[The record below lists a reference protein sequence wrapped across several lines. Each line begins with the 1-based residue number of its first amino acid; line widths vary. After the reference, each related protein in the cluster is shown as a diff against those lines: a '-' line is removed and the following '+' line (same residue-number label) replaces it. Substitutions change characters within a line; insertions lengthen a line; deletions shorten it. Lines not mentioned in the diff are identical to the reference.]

1 MLQFQLASQKK
12 NPASQKQTELLS
24 LPPLSQQPKG
34 GGEQRGLL
42 TQHSQDHVAWTSKV
56 TTHWWA
62 IRVVFLHQCTAET
75 QNEEHAENQ
84 SCSDSQCG
92 SSAKSFLIPNLGEIN
107 RTAAVLEGEQLLF
120 LFSDLQ
126 FWPYI
131 WSTFYPLMKLSSH
144 HSLRGIDDHTH
155 KFPCCCVT
163 INIMANSGHFSLEWE
178 HFYKYWNGD

>member
-1 MLQFQLASQKK
+1 MVMRPMLQFQLASQKK

-84 SCSDSQCG
+84 SCSDSQRG
-92 SSAKSFLIPNLGEIN
+92 SSAKSFLFQIWVKL
-107 RTAAVLEGEQLLF
+107 REQ
-120 LFSDLQ
+120 LQ
-126 FWPYI
+126 FW
-131 WSTFYPLMKLSSH
+131 K
-144 HSLRGIDDHTH
+144 
-155 KFPCCCVT
+155 V
-163 INIMANSGHFSLEWE
+163 NNSYFCFQICNFGHIFEVRFIHWWNYLLIIHLE
-178 HFYKYWNGD
+178 G